1 MAILD
6 FFKRDYQSKAE
17 LRTINSNLEKRN
29 AELVKEIKELRE
41 VISKKNNRIN
51 NLESE
56 NQTLI
61 GESNK
66 RQNLAQEILRRK
78 RAEIA
83 NLRKQLAAAYSIIDA
98 REEDRKEE
106 ADAPAEKPQPK
117 RRRNYHR
124 NSNGKFAK
132 QEQEK
137 AE

>member
-1 MAILD
+1 MGIFD

-29 AELVKEIKELRE
+29 AGLAKEINGLRE
-41 VISKKNNRIN
+41 IITQKNNRIVK
-51 NLESE
+51 LEGELQDLKS
-56 NQTLI
+56 
-61 GESNK
+61 ESNK
-66 RQNLAQEILRRK
+66 QQNIAQVILRQK

-83 NLRKQLAAAYSIIDA
+83 NLRKQLDAAHSIIDA
-98 REEDRKEE
+98 REEDRKEPVE
-106 ADAPAEKPQPK
+106 VLTELVPK

-137 AE
+137 TE

>member
-1 MAILD
+1 MAIFD

-29 AELVKEIKELRE
+29 ADLTKGINELRD
-41 VISKKNNRIN
+41 VITKKNNRII
-51 NLESE
+51 NLEGE
-56 NQTLI
+56 IQTLMS
-61 GESNK
+61 ESNK
-66 RQNLAQEILRRK
+66 RQSVAQEILRQK

-83 NLRKQLAAAYSIIDA
+83 NLRKQLAAAHSIIDA
-98 REEDRKEE
+98 REEDRKE
-106 ADAPAEKPQPK
+106 ADTPAEKQQPK

>member
-1 MAILD
+1 MAIFD

-17 LRTINSNLEKRN
+17 LRTINNNLEKRN
-29 AELVKEIKELRE
+29 ADLTKEIKELRE
-41 VISKKNNRIN
+41 VISKKNNRII
-51 NLESE
+51 NLEGE
-56 NQTLI
+56 IQTLMS
-61 GESNK
+61 ESNK
-66 RQNLAQEILRRK
+66 RQSVAQEILRQK

-83 NLRKQLAAAYSIIDA
+83 NLRKQLAAAHSIIDA
-98 REEDRKEE
+98 REEDRKEPVE
-106 ADAPAEKPQPK
+106 VLTELVPK

>member
-1 MAILD
+1 MAIFD
-6 FFKRDYQSKAE
+6 FFKRNYQSKAE
-17 LRTINSNLEKRN
+17 LRTINKNLEKRN
-29 AELVKEIKELRE
+29 ADLTKEVNELRD
-41 VISKKNNRIN
+41 IITKKNNRII
-51 NLESE
+51 NLEGE
-56 NQTLI
+56 IQTLMS
-61 GESNK
+61 ESNK
-66 RQNLAQEILRRK
+66 RQSVAQEILRQK

-83 NLRKQLAAAYSIIDA
+83 NLRKQLAAAHSIIDA

-106 ADAPAEKPQPK
+106 TDAPAEKSK

>member
-1 MAILD
+1 MAIFD

-29 AELVKEIKELRE
+29 ADLTNEINKLRD
-41 VISKKNNRIN
+41 VITKKNNRII
-51 NLESE
+51 NLEGE
-56 NQTLI
+56 IQTLMS
-61 GESNK
+61 ESNK
-66 RQNLAQEILRRK
+66 RQSVAQEILRQK

-83 NLRKQLAAAYSIIDA
+83 NLRKQLAAAHSIIDA
-98 REEDRKEE
+98 REEDRKEPGE
-106 ADAPAEKPQPK
+106 VLTELVPK

>member
-1 MAILD
+1 MAIFD

-29 AELVKEIKELRE
+29 ADLTNEINELRD
-41 VISKKNNRIN
+41 VITKKNNRII
-51 NLESE
+51 NLEGE
-56 NQTLI
+56 IQTLMS
-61 GESNK
+61 ESNK
-66 RQNLAQEILRRK
+66 RQSVAQEILRQK

-83 NLRKQLAAAYSIIDA
+83 NLRKQLAAALSIIDA
-98 REEDRKEE
+98 REEDRKE
-106 ADAPAEKPQPK
+106 ADAPAEKPK